1 MRTLRSD
8 EQRPPRDGG
17 FTVAEVMVAT
27 GLFVVLVVI
36 VGSTAVLGLRTSDGL
51 GVRLDNAGQ
60 AQQGI
65 AAVSKVLRTAVLPD
79 QLDSQTCTTCAD
91 TAIVQA
97 TATQVTFY
105 ANLNNT
111 GQGPSLETLEVVEDP
126 AHPGSGMLR
135 QLSQPPIALS
145 GNRYTYCVAGTSGCV
160 VNSHVLARGLSWP
173 ADPVF
178 GYYDFGGARID
189 GTALAS
195 TDLPRV
201 SSIDVVV
208 TSQTRPSPGAY
219 PASTQVQ
226 RVRLPNADINLL
238 VQPS

>member
-1 MRTLRSD
+1 MTPSQAVAD
-8 EQRPPRDGG
+8 QPGRDDG
-17 FTVAEVMVAT
+17 FSVIEVLVAA
-27 GLFVVLVVI
+27 GLFVALIGI
-36 VGSTAVLGLRTSDGL
+36 VASTAILGLRTSDGL

-79 QLDSQTCTTCAD
+79 QLDDQACTTCAN

-97 TATQVTFY
+97 STTRVTFY

-111 GQGPSLETLEVVEDP
+111 GQGPSLVTLEVVADP
-126 AHPGSGMLR
+126 DHPGSGMLR
-135 QLSQPPIALS
+135 ESSQPPIPLS
-145 GNRYTYCVAGTSGCV
+145 GNRYTYCVAGTTGCV
-160 VNSHVLARGLSWP
+160 VHTHVLARGLDWP
-173 ADPVF
+173 ATPMF
-178 GYYDFGGARID
+178 GYYDFS
-189 GTALAS
+189 GTTITSTSLAS

-201 SSIDVVV
+201 SSIDVMV
-208 TSQTRPSPGAY
+208 TSQTRPTPGAY
-219 PASTQVQ
+219 PAATQVQ